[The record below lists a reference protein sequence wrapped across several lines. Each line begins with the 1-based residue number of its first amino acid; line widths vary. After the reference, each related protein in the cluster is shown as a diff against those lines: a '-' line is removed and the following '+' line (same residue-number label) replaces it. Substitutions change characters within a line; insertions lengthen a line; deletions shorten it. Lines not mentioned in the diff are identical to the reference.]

1 MSSDEVSVSGAF
13 YCLFPA
19 TTVESLTLILSRS
32 DLLFFFFT
40 IIVFL
45 YTVSGQLSG
54 DSGNET
60 RTKDTASG

>member
-1 MSSDEVSVSGAF
+1 MSGAF

-32 DLLFFFFT
+32 DLLFSFFFT

-45 YTVSGQLSG
+45 STVSGQLSG

>member
-1 MSSDEVSVSGAF
+1 MSGVF

-32 DLLFFFFT
+32 DLLSFFFFFT

-45 YTVSGQLSG
+45 STVSGQLSG